1 MVLKIYSFSNKK
13 VLIHI
18 TTWADLKDLIKKNCQ
33 IKKSFCRSVKDET
46 TGHNGEKLDSHISR
60 EDYLTSKKF
69 WNKFNIGR
77 RSINYF
83 KKDVLLLAYVFKK
96 FIDTCLKF
104 YKLDHCHYV
113 SSP

>member
-1 MVLKIYSFSNKK
+1 MGRFKKFNKEKLPDKIF
-13 VLIHI
+13 
-18 TTWADLKDLIKKNCQ
+18 
-33 IKKSFCRSVKDET
+33 FCRSVKDKT
-46 TGHNGEKLDSHISR
+46 NLSC

-77 RSINYF
+77 RSINHF
-83 KKDVLLLAYVFKK
+83 KKDVSLLAYVFEK

-113 SSP
+113 SFP

>member
-77 RSINYF
+77 RSINHF
-83 KKDVLLLAYVFKK
+83 KKDVSLLAYVFEK
-96 FIDTCLKF
+96 FIDTRLKF

>member
-1 MVLKIYSFSNKK
+1 MGRFKKFNKEKLPDKIF
-13 VLIHI
+13 
-18 TTWADLKDLIKKNCQ
+18 
-33 IKKSFCRSVKDET
+33 FCRSVKDKT
-46 TGHNGEKLDSHISR
+46 TGHNGEKLDSHLSR

-77 RSINYF
+77 RSINHF
-83 KKDVLLLAYVFKK
+83 KKDVFLLAYVFEK

-104 YKLDHCHYV
+104 YRLDHCHYV